1 MVLDEYCQVYVG
13 TSKDLKKRVMA
24 HWSKTKPFDRLI
36 FGTIE
41 TSILSIDSFRA
52 LDTTRIF
59 VATNDHTYLKEN
71 VYINSFD
78 QKYVLNRT
86 AGGEMPNGLI
96 DAIKHRRTRN
106 LAIEHKRTRNL
117 AIKKPYPLLNFF
129 RKLLKKM

>member
-1 MVLDEYCQVYVG
+1 
-13 TSKDLKKRVMA
+13 MA